1 VSRIAHLPM
10 RFSTLARFGSS
21 PAHALH
27 AATVGFESTMAMRMG
42 TSAHAATLEPHK
54 LVVYRAGTFTDK
66 KGKTRDHSDRRDGE
80 AWEQFRA
87 RKDHPADAVFVNERE
102 HGIATAIA
110 AALRQADAARRD
122 LDGRP
127 LPLLFGPGVVREA
140 NIRWTRHG
148 RACSSTPDARL
159 PGKWIADLKIARSGK
174 PSQFI
179 RAATWAGYHAQL
191 EFYSEADAAVMG
203 LPEPTARLF
212 SVVVEPFAPYVVT
225 TYELDAFAIDAGR
238 RLVDGWWSTLV
249 DCEAT
254 DYWPGYAPTLAR
266 FTCEELITSDGLLG
280 DFVAD
285 ATTDSTDNQPID
297 WSTP

>member
-1 VSRIAHLPM
+1 MSRIAHLPM
-10 RFSTLARFGSS
+10 RFSTLSRFASS

-42 TSAHAATLEPHK
+42 TAGHAATLEPHR
-54 LVVYRAGTFTDK
+54 LVVYP
-66 KGKTRDHSDRRDGE
+66 GKVRRGKEWD
-80 AWEQFRA
+80 AFAAAQ
-87 RKDHPADAVFVNERE
+87 PADAVIVNERE

-110 AALRQADAARRD
+110 AALRQADAERRD

-127 LPLLFGPGVVREA
+127 LPLLFGPGVEREE

-191 EFYSEADAAVMG
+191 EFYAEADAAVMD

-212 SVVVEPFAPYVVT
+212 SVVVEPFPPYVVT

-249 DCEAT
+249 DCEST
-254 DYWPGYAPTLAR
+254 DYWPGYAQALAR

-285 ATTDSTDNQPID
+285 AASADATDNQPID